1 MRALRITAHGPAV
14 SGAAGAIGR
23 AVTERARALGA
34 RVVALVR
41 DAGARILDPLRPLF
55 ESGRLRPHPSRER
68 HPLEDAARAYEQV
81 ARGSPSKVVLV
92 PRSGV

>member
-1 MRALRITAHGPAV
+1 MKALHITAHGPAGTLKPLEV
-14 SGAAGAIGR
+14 PR
-23 AVTERARALGA
+23 PPLGA
-34 RVVALVR
+34 EQVRV
-41 DAGARILDPLRPLF
+41 RIEADQLRLLF
-55 ESGRLRPHPSRER
+55 ESGRLRPHPVLES